1 LPLKRRSSVVKLVSS
16 RRVALLLAVPVI
28 VIAGAVF
35 ETANLQRSVA
45 LSSAREQ
52 VASQSM
58 LAAML
63 NQETGARG
71 FFQTRE
77 RLFLQPWTQGTNSYG
92 LSLVALRSQIA
103 GNSGLERMLAGEAR
117 RAELWHAA
125 TQAAI
130 LTLEQSGRTQ
140 SDAAAVQG
148 KSAMDDFREAH
159 ATFDVALSQQRS
171 RELTVATAISVAVAI
186 ALASL
191 LAAGGLLLTRR
202 MARSEETRQHDQAEL
217 RELLQASESEAE
229 SRGLLITHVE
239 KLIAGAG
246 AAVLNRN
253 NSDDR
258 LEITHG
264 ARDSPLR
271 EADTEHMRPRSCL
284 AVRLSHAHDARPG
297 DTALQQCEICG
308 KIDGW
313 TTCEPLLVGGQV
325 IGSVLVASKSAIG
338 AERRARL
345 RDSVAQAA
353 PILANQRNL
362 AIAETRAASDALT
375 GLPNRRA
382 ADEAF
387 KRMAAHAGRNV
398 SPLAVM
404 LLDLDHFKQLND
416 QHGHESGDRAL
427 AMVGSIIGSTIRAS
441 DFAARFGGEEFLV
454 LLPDTGR
461 EAAMVVAEK
470 LRSEI
475 ERAELVGIGPISA
488 SLGLALLPEDA
499 GEPDELLR
507 KADRALY
514 TAKESGRN
522 RIHAFSR
529 SVAAGIQ
536 HPAPA
541 ADPQNRS
548 G

>member
-1 LPLKRRSSVVKLVSS
+1 VKLLSL
-16 RRVALLLAVPVI
+16 RRIGLVIAVPVI

-35 ETANLQRSVA
+35 ATANIQRNA
-45 LSSAREQ
+45 AQLSAREQ
-52 VASQSM
+52 VASQRA
-58 LAAML
+58 LTAML
-63 NQETGARG
+63 DQETGARG
-71 FFQTRE
+71 FFQTDRRE
-77 RLFLQPWTQGTNSYG
+77 FLQPWYQGTGAFGS
-92 LSLVALRSQIA
+92 SVAELRSLLTGSPSLQQM
-103 GNSGLERMLAGEAR
+103 LEDQAQDAT
-117 RAELWHAA
+117 AWHAMS
-125 TQAAI
+125 QAAI
-130 LTLEQSGRTQ
+130 LHLEQTGRSQ
-140 SDAAAVQG
+140 AIAAAIQA
-148 KSAMDDFREAH
+148 KSRMDGFRTSH
-159 ATFDVALSQQRS
+159 AAFDASLTRARSQSLSA
-171 RELTVATAISVAVAI
+171 ATAIAVAVAV
-186 ALASL
+186 ALAGL
-191 LAAGGLLLTRR
+191 LALGGLLLTRR
-202 MARSEETRQHDQAEL
+202 MARNEQVRQRDQGEL
-217 RELLQASESEAE
+217 RELLQASESEQE
-229 SRGLLITHVE
+229 SRGLLIRHVE
-239 KLIAGAG
+239 KLISNGG

-258 LEITHG
+258 LEITRG
-264 ARDSPLR
+264 MRDSPLL
-271 EADTEHMRPRSCL
+271 EANTEQMLPRSCM
-284 AVRLSHAHDARPG
+284 AVRLSHSYGHSPG
-297 DTALQQCEICG
+297 DQALQQCGICG
-308 KIDGW
+308 KIEGT

-325 IGSVLVASKSAIG
+325 IGSVLVASKRPID

-345 RDSVAQAA
+345 RDSVAQTA

-362 AIAETRAASDALT
+362 AIAERRAASDALT

-387 KRMAAHAGRNV
+387 KRMAAHAGRTV

-404 LLDLDHFKQLND
+404 LLDLDHFKRLND

-427 AMVGSIIGSTIRAS
+427 AMVGSIIGSAIRAS

-461 EAAMVVAEK
+461 DAAMIVAEK

-488 SLGLALLPEDA
+488 SLGLAVLPEDA

-529 SVAAGIQ
+529 SVAAGPQ
-536 HPAPA
+536 HPPVGA
-541 ADPQNRS
+541 AEPQKP